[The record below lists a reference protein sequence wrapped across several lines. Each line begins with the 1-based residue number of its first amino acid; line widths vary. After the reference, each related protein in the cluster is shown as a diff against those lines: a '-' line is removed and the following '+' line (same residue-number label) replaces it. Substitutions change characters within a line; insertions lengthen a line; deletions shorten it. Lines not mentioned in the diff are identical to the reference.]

1 MPVRHREYYNGCHE
15 AHNWPP
21 CPPGSGQLRTGQFSL
36 LYGNRVTHGTG
47 VSHTILT
54 LGLSICAFGF
64 QVSDTPGLLFQDGGS
79 IVPDKVSYILFR
91 AVGELSS
98 CAAGHVF
105 SEMWVS
111 RSYLGQCRTDREHAC
126 TASTPERLAVY
137 HIWQP
142 LVVFCFLH

>member
-1 MPVRHREYYNGCHE
+1 M
-15 AHNWPP
+15 
-21 CPPGSGQLRTGQFSL
+21 
-36 LYGNRVTHGTG
+36 THGTG

-64 QVSDTPGLLFQDGGS
+64 QVSDTPGLLFQDGGG

-91 AVGELSS
+91 CCVGDLSF

-126 TASTPERLAVY
+126 ILSQHTREARGLPHLAA
-137 HIWQP
+137 
-142 LVVFCFLH
+142 LGCFLFCALIAML